1 MDPLLQ
7 EGHQV
12 TWVLHALSLG
22 NGLERSLLLHWPL
35 RVDRWLSTTNS
46 CWDWTEQMLHPALP
60 LCPPPAAP
68 GSQAASSLLQ
78 EESGGAEMLQG
89 TGASFVHVPP
99 SRRAGEGLHLSGC
112 LRRPRLSGGCS
123 DLLWKLVPRGP
134 GRVIPSEACIYLTFF
149 FPVLC
154 KTGVVQGVLI

>member
-1 MDPLLQ
+1 M
-7 EGHQV
+7 
-12 TWVLHALSLG
+12 
-22 NGLERSLLLHWPL
+22 
-35 RVDRWLSTTNS
+35 TNS
-46 CWDWTEQMLHPALP
+46 CWDWTEQMLCLALP

-89 TGASFVHVPP
+89 TGASYVHVPP
-99 SRRAGEGLHLSGC
+99 PRRSGEGLHLVGC

-123 DLLWKLVPRGP
+123 DLLWKLVPRGL

-149 FPVLC
+149 FCL
-154 KTGVVQGVLI
+154 VQNWGSAGGAYLK